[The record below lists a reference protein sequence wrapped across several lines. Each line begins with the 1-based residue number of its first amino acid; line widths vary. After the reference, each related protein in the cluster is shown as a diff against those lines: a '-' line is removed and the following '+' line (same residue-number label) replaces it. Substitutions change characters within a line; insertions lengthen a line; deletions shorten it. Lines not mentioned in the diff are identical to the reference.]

1 MIGADRCNYRG
12 LIALRCATGADT
24 PVAVLVI
31 GPGPLGSWSC
41 SSFRRRNARIPWV
54 NRPGLWTGE
63 FVRLF
68 PRVLLAH
75 GLSLME
81 QTSMADEHHGTK
93 ELASAIRAGAARRPE
108 QAFGRASC
116 RERV

>member
-24 PVAVLVI
+24 PVAVLDIGPWCLVL

-54 NRPGLWTGE
+54 NRPGLWTG
-63 FVRLF
+63 
-68 PRVLLAH
+68 
-75 GLSLME
+75 
-81 QTSMADEHHGTK
+81 
-93 ELASAIRAGAARRPE
+93 
-108 QAFGRASC
+108 
-116 RERV
+116 